1 MMELT
6 NVGMMIDSAIG
17 KSRKLKEGIIK
28 ARWQEIS
35 GKLFEKSSILYIKDK
50 TLYIAVENSAI
61 LHFMQ
66 LKKDEYIKKINSL
79 FKDKVVDNLSFFIS
93 RIVIDRELYNMYM
106 DNNNLSG
113 DGYFEDED
121 IDFKHLNIQE
131 KIEHL
136 RKSAER
142 REKYLLEKG
151 YKKCKECGSLF
162 LGEEELCKICR
173 LKLKA
178 DDEMY
183 IYLED
188 EKIISGKDVI
198 AIIDYIH
205 LNNEVNK
212 EFLEN
217 EKKLKKIINLAPG
230 SEKSAVITEKDIYFT
245 SYALATLMRRG
256 NEHFRLSGGKTKNE

>member
-1 MMELT
+1 MMELA

-17 KSRKLKEGIIK
+17 KSRKLKEGILK

-35 GKLFEKSSILYIKDK
+35 GKLFEKSSILYIKEK

-66 LKKDEYIKKINSL
+66 MKKGEYIKKVNSI
-79 FKDKVVDNLSFFIS
+79 FKEKVIEDLSFFVS
-93 RIVIDRELYNMYM
+93 RIVVDRELYDMYM
-106 DNNNLSG
+106 DNNNLSE

-136 RKSAER
+136 KKSAER
-142 REKYLLEKG
+142 RERYLIEKG
-151 YKKCKECGSLF
+151 YKKCKECGALF
-162 LGEEELCKICR
+162 VGEEELCKICR
-173 LKLKA
+173 LKVKA

-188 EKIISGKDVI
+188 ERVVSGKKII

-205 LNNEVNK
+205 LNSEENK

-217 EKKLKKIINLAPG
+217 EKKFKNIINLTPG
-230 SEKSAVITEKDIYFT
+230 SEKSAVITEDIIYFT
-245 SYALATLMRRG
+245 SYALSTLIRRG
-256 NEHFRLSGGKTKNE
+256 NEYFRLSGGKNE